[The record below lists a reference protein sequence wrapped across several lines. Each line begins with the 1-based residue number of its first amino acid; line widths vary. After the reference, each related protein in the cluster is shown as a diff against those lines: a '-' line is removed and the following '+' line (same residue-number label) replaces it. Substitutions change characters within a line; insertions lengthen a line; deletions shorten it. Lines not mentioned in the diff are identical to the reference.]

1 MTIKIG
7 ISGKQGTG
15 KSTLAQELLSA
26 LNKTQPT
33 AKITPLAGTIKEIE
47 RLASIGDWIGVESIY
62 RGLMAPLN
70 LSITLNEIVEEVKVA
85 YKKYPSQDGVKNRK
99 FLQIIGTELG
109 RDLLGEDIWIDYL
122 FNILDPDLEVVIIDD
137 VRMENEASRM
147 DYLIHLDHELALEE
161 WIEVCRKKGYNW
173 QDNHSTERGNVKQY
187 ANWIV
192 KPYDEVSKQKAIREA
207 VDGYLCQKV

>member
-15 KSTLAQELLSA
+15 KSTLAQELLSE
-26 LNKTQPT
+26 LSKNQTT

-47 RLASIGDWIGVESIY
+47 RLANIGDWIGVEGIY

-70 LSITLNEIVEEVKVA
+70 PETTLDEMVGKVKEA
-85 YKKYPSQDGVKNRK
+85 YEKYPSQTGVKNRK
-99 FLQIIGTELG
+99 FLQTIGTELG

-122 FNILDPDLEVVIIDD
+122 FNTLDPDLEVAIIDD

-161 WIEVCRKKGYNW
+161 WIEVCKKKGYNW
-173 QDNHSTERGNVKQY
+173 QDQHVTERGNVKQY

-192 KPYDEVSKQKAIREA
+192 KPYDEASKQKAIREA